1 MTDIRITGADLREE
15 VVRVTQRED
24 LDDEHEDLP
33 GAVTVDVPCPQNRDC
48 DQIPGDVADVADVPA
63 ESVRAL
69 TDRLDAQS
77 AQLDYL
83 VSAVSWLTDT
93 VSALLNGIST
103 SNPMAGMLIKNA
115 LKK

>member
-48 DQIPGDVADVADVPA
+48 DQLPGDVVDVPA

-77 AQLDYL
+77 AQLEYL

>member
-1 MTDIRITGADLREE
+1 MTELHTSDADLREQ
-15 VVRVTQRED
+15 VVRATQRED

-33 GAVTVDVPCPQNRDC
+33 GAVTVDVPCPQERDC
-48 DQIPGDVADVADVPA
+48 EQVPEDVADVPA
-63 ESVRAL
+63 ESVRAV

-77 AQLDYL
+77 AQLEYL

>member
-1 MTDIRITGADLREE
+1 MTGRSGMSGTDLRQHI
-15 VVRVTQRED
+15 VGATQREG
-24 LDDEHEDLP
+24 LDVEHEDLP
-33 GAVTVDVPCPQNRDC
+33 ADATLDVPCPQDRDC
-48 DQIPGDVADVADVPA
+48 AQLPEDVADVPA
-63 ESVRAL
+63 ESVRAV

-77 AQLDYL
+77 AQLEYL

-93 VSALLNGIST
+93 VGALLNGIST